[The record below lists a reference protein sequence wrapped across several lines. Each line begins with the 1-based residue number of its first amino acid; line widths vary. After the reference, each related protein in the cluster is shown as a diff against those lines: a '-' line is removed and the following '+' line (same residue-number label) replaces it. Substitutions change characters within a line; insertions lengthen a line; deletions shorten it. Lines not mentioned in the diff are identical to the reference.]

1 MEGCVVAI
9 RRLQPEVSS
18 RIAAGEVIERPA
30 SVCKEL
36 VENSLDAEAS
46 RINVEIVNGGR
57 STIRVSDDGSG
68 IPSGQLPIAVDN
80 FSTSKISRIEDMSN
94 LSTLGF
100 RGEALASIRAVS
112 RLRIATRSAGEET
125 GREMEWQGF
134 ELLKDAPIARTHGTD
149 VFVEGLFHNLPAR
162 KKFLS
167 SPAAELRRT
176 SSLIQSFSLA
186 FPKVLFSMNDEGR
199 ELFIYPASDLEQR
212 VEVVFGSTIFERL
225 VAFEERSGRLS
236 ISGFLSQ
243 PDMTRGNRTLQF
255 YFVNGRIIRDRLLSH
270 AVHQA
275 YHSLI
280 PRDKYPM
287 LVIFLD
293 VPPESLD
300 VNVHPTKAEVRFRDE
315 RDVHRLVQSSI
326 RNALGAKDRSFKDKV
341 QSVYQT
347 IFPGEEELKKVH
359 DGPQDGLPESSGE
372 QLEWFF
378 KETPTSL
385 FEEGPE
391 QHIVTS
397 GGLYWQLHES
407 FILIQIRG
415 GMVIVD
421 QHAAHERILFDAASR
436 SMGET
441 LRVVQP
447 LLFPA
452 TLELTPEE
460 YERFEDLQELLP
472 SLGFDAESF
481 GPRSIIVR
489 GIPAGV
495 RNWNDGQL
503 LQQILSDEG
512 GDLDA
517 LLKSY
522 ACHSAVRSGT
532 SLTTEEMESLT
543 DQLFAT
549 EFPFTCPHGRPTML
563 RLGTAELERRFQRT
577 AKSEK

>member
-1 MEGCVVAI
+1 MPI
-9 RRLQPEVSS
+9 RRLRPEVSS

-36 VENSLDAEAS
+36 IENSLDAEAS
-46 RINVEIVNGGR
+46 RITVEIVNGGR
-57 STIRVSDDGSG
+57 SSIRVSDDGSG
-68 IPSGQLPIAVDN
+68 IPSDQVPLAVNN
-80 FSTSKISRIEDMSN
+80 FSTSKISHIEDMSR

-112 RLRIATRSAGEET
+112 RLRIATRSAGEEA
-125 GREMEWQGF
+125 GREMEWRGN
-134 ELLKDAPIARTHGTD
+134 ELLGDVPIARTPGTD
-149 VFVEGLFHNLPAR
+149 VFVEDLFHNMPAR

-167 SPAAELRRT
+167 SPAAELRRI
-176 SSLIQSFSLA
+176 SSLVQSFALA
-186 FPKVLFSMNDEGR
+186 FPTISFSMNDEGR
-199 ELFIYPASDLEQR
+199 ELFVYSASDVAQR
-212 VEVVFGSTIFERL
+212 VEAIFGPTSFERL
-225 VAFEERSGRLS
+225 VAFEERSGQLS

-287 LVIFLD
+287 LVLFLD
-293 VPPESLD
+293 VPPEGLD
-300 VNVHPTKAEVRFRDE
+300 VNVHPAKAEIRFRDE

-326 RNALGAKDRSFKDKV
+326 RSALGAQNHSFKDKV
-341 QSVYQT
+341 QSVYQA
-347 IFPGEEELKKVH
+347 IFPGGKEREEGQEAA
-359 DGPQDGLPESSGE
+359 PEYAHESRGE

-378 KETPTSL
+378 KESPMSI

-421 QHAAHERILFDAASR
+421 QHAAHERILFDAMKRGIEEAH
-436 SMGET
+436 
-441 LRVVQP
+441 RVVQP

-460 YERFEDLQELLP
+460 YERFEELQDLLP
-472 SLGFDAESF
+472 SLGFDAEPF

-517 LLKSY
+517 FLKSF
-522 ACHSAVRSGT
+522 ACHSAVRAGT

>member
-1 MEGCVVAI
+1 MPI

-36 VENSLDAEAS
+36 IENSLDAGAS
-46 RINVEIVNGGR
+46 RIVVEIIDGGR
-57 STIRVSDDGSG
+57 SSIRISDDGSG
-68 IPSGQLPIAVDN
+68 IPTEQVPLAVDN
-80 FSTSKISRIEDMSN
+80 FSTSKISRIEDMSS

-112 RLRIATRSAGEET
+112 RLRIVTRTTGEDA
-125 GREMEWQGF
+125 GREMEWRGG
-134 ELLKDAPIARTHGTD
+134 ELLKDAPVARTPGTD
-149 VFVEGLFHNLPAR
+149 VYVEDLFYNLPAR

-176 SSLIQSFSLA
+176 NSLIQSFALA
-186 FPKVLFSMNDEGR
+186 FPAVAFSMNDEGR
-199 ELFIYPASDLEQR
+199 ELFVYPASDLTQR
-212 VEVVFGSTIFERL
+212 VEAIFGSTVFEHL
-225 VAFEERSGRLS
+225 TPFEDQSGQIS

-287 LVIFLD
+287 LVLFLE
-293 VPPESLD
+293 VPPEGLD
-300 VNVHPTKAEVRFRDE
+300 VNVHPTKAEIRFRDE
-315 RDVHRLVQSSI
+315 RDVHRLVHSSI
-326 RNALGAKDRSFKDKV
+326 RNALGAQDRSFRDKV
-341 QSVYQT
+341 QSVYQS
-347 IFPGEEELKKVH
+347 IFPGSEERKE
-359 DGPQDGLPESSGE
+359 GLPQATDNESEKRGE

-378 KETPTSL
+378 KETPMSL
-385 FEEGPE
+385 FEESPE
-391 QHIVTS
+391 RHIVTS

-421 QHAAHERILFDAASR
+421 QHAAHERILFDAAKR
-436 SMGET
+436 SIEET
-441 LRVVQP
+441 QRVVQP

-452 TLELTPEE
+452 TLELTHEE
-460 YERFEDLQELLP
+460 YEQFEELQDLLP
-472 SLGFDAESF
+472 SLGFDVEPF

-517 LLKSY
+517 LLKSF
-522 ACHSAVRSGT
+522 ACHSAVRAGA

-549 EFPFTCPHGRPTML
+549 EYPFTCPHGRPTML

>member
-1 MEGCVVAI
+1 MPI
-9 RRLQPEVSS
+9 RKLRPEVSS

-36 VENSLDAEAS
+36 VENSLDAGAS
-46 RINVEIVNGGR
+46 RVSVETADGGR
-57 STIRVSDDGSG
+57 SSIRVSDDGSG
-68 IPSGQLPIAVDN
+68 IPSGQLPLAVDN
-80 FSTSKISRIEDMSN
+80 YSTSKISRIEDMSS

-112 RLRIATRSAGEET
+112 RLRIVTRAEGEEA
-125 GREMEWQGF
+125 GREMEWLGS
-134 ELLKDAPIARTHGTD
+134 ELLKDAPVARTPGTD
-149 VFVEGLFHNLPAR
+149 IFVDDLFHNLPAR

-167 SPAAELRRT
+167 SPAAELRRIT
-176 SSLIQSFSLA
+176 SLIQSFAIA
-186 FPKVLFSMNDEGR
+186 FPDVAFSMKDEDR
-199 ELFIYPASDLEQR
+199 ELFVYPASDLPQR
-212 VEVVFGSTIFERL
+212 VEAIFGRTSFERL
-225 VAFEERSGRLS
+225 IPFEERLGQLA
-236 ISGFLSQ
+236 ISGFLSR
-243 PDMTRGNRTLQF
+243 PDMTRGNRTMQF

-275 YHSLI
+275 YHSLV

-287 LVIFLD
+287 LVLFLEM
-293 VPPESLD
+293 PPEDVD
-300 VNVHPTKAEVRFRDE
+300 VNVHPTKAEIRFKND

-326 RNALGAKDRSFKDKV
+326 RSALGAGDRSFKDRV
-341 QSVYQT
+341 ESIYQT
-347 IFPGEEELKKVH
+347 IFPGSGDRDEVSREAGEGASDK
-359 DGPQDGLPESSGE
+359 GGE

-378 KETPTSL
+378 KETPMSL

-391 QHIVTS
+391 RHIVTS

-407 FILIQIRG
+407 FIMIQIRG

-421 QHAAHERILFDAASR
+421 QHAAHERVLFDAAKR
-436 SMGET
+436 GIEET
-441 LRVVQP
+441 RTVVQP

-452 TLELTPEE
+452 NLELTPEE
-460 YERFEDLQELLP
+460 YERFEELRDLLP
-472 SLGFDAESF
+472 SLGFDVEPF

-512 GDLDA
+512 ADLDA
-517 LLKSY
+517 LLKSF
-522 ACHSAVRSGT
+522 ACHSAVRAGA
-532 SLTTEEMESLT
+532 SLTAEEMESLT

-563 RLGTAELERRFQRT
+563 RLGMAELERRFQRT